1 VTTGEAAARGERVP
15 PTYVARFQRMG
26 PAVMVLAGT
35 ALVAGSLTGMSD
47 AVHRGHHGRAPQ
59 LFAVA
64 IVSVAMIGAGVTRLL
79 RGRSSGWIAFAV
91 DTEGVHFGA
100 QRHEEPRR
108 FAWDEVSALV
118 IFSRRTEFAR
128 GTVRC
133 LGVRLHPAA
142 PGSPENHLA
151 ELGRALRRTDLELHE
166 WKRLRALN
174 AGPSEHQIEVAV
186 SFHIEARGWGY
197 TRSRLK
203 DAMLAHAPGVPV
215 ITATADGYY
224 DLVGWRADQDEL
236 REVLENADLRHWC

>member
-1 VTTGEAAARGERVP
+1 VHAESASTS
-15 PTYVARFQRMG
+15 YVARFQRVS
-26 PAVMVLAGT
+26 PVALTLAGA
-35 ALVAGSLTGMSD
+35 ALLAGSPVGIAD
-47 AVHRGHHGRAPQ
+47 ALHRGRPARVPE

-64 IVSVAMIGAGVTRLL
+64 IVSVAMIGVGVGRLV
-79 RGRSSGWIAFAV
+79 RGRGSGWIAFAI
-91 DTEGVHFGA
+91 DADGVYFGA
-100 QRHEEPRR
+100 QRQEEPRR

-166 WKRLRALN
+166 WERLRALN
-174 AGPSEHQIEVAV
+174 AGPSERQIEAAV

-197 TRSRLK
+197 TRSHLK

-236 REVLENADLRHWC
+236 REVLENAELRHWC